1 MNPITPLLV
10 RRHIALYNFSY
21 LLMSAPETND
31 VSPEIKIISL
41 VTNKQLE
48 TIIQDMFLKLDI
60 KITNLSEL
68 DGLVLERDIFL
79 DDELYPSLSHFV
91 PKIKDFLKSSY
102 LTSLHKNSEE
112 KQRFPCINLFRQVL
126 KFANIKMSPFVIS
139 QGYEK
144 TTGKKIIKR
153 FFRLEIL
160 S

>member
-1 MNPITPLLV
+1 
-10 RRHIALYNFSY
+10 
-21 LLMSAPETND
+21 MSVD
-31 VSPEIKIISL
+31 EIKVI
-41 VTNKQLE
+41 
-48 TIIQDMFLKLDI
+48 TIIPDKKIEEILLAMFLKLNI
-60 KITNLSEL
+60 EL
-68 DGLVLERDIFL
+68 TSLTEFEGMVIERDVFL
-79 DDELYPSLSHFV
+79 EESLYPNLLHFI

-102 LTSLHKNSEE
+102 LTSLHKNSEQ